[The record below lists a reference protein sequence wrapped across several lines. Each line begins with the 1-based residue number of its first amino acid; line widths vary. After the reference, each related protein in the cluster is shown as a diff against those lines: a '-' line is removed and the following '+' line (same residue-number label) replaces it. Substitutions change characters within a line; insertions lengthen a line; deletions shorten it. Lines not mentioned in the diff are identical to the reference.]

1 MCGIVGYIGAREAS
15 AVVLG
20 GLKRLEYRGYD
31 SAGVAV
37 LAQNGHIALRRD
49 VGKLGNLE
57 MMMAQSPLHGHIGI
71 GHTRWATHGQPSQ
84 RNAHPHVSMNGR
96 VVLVHNGIVEN
107 YGELRDELMAEGVR
121 FDSETDTEVIVQM
134 VERYLE
140 SGVALETA
148 VRQTL
153 RQLRGANA
161 VVVMSI
167 DHPDMLICARLGNAG
182 GITLGVGQDEMF
194 IASDIPAI
202 LEFTRNMIFL
212 ESRQMARVTRQ
223 GYAVTD
229 LDGNT
234 IVPEIHA
241 IAWDPVSAAKGEFK
255 HFMQKE
261 IFEQP
266 QAIINTLRGRVDFE
280 TGHISLP
287 EMNLTPELAKRLKKI
302 FIVACG
308 TSYYA
313 GLVGK
318 FMIESIARVPV
329 EVEYASEFRYYEPIV
344 DGDTAVLSITQS
356 GETADT
362 LAASEQ
368 AKASGAILWTIVN
381 AFGSQSMRISDGY
394 IAMQAGPEIG
404 VASTKAF
411 TTSIVDLY
419 LLACVLGELRGS
431 VSQTRLRQLADDL
444 AHLPDLAG
452 RVLDHDREYDE
463 LSQHFF
469 KATDFLFLGRGIN
482 YPVAL
487 EGALKLKEIS
497 YIHAEGY
504 PAGEM
509 KHGPIAL
516 IDETMP
522 VVAIATKDA
531 LYEKM
536 VSQIQQAKAR
546 GGTVI
551 ALATEGDTAV
561 AAEADHVIY
570 VPETPPLL
578 APVVNSIPMQLLSY
592 HTAVRRGC
600 DVDQPRNLAKSVT
613 VE

>member
-1 MCGIVGYIGAREAS
+1 MCGIVGYVGPREAS
-15 AVVLG
+15 AVVLA

-37 LAQNGHIALRRD
+37 LAQNGHVALRRD

-57 MMMAQSPLHGHIGI
+57 ALLAQSPVQGHIGV

-107 YGELRDELMAEGVR
+107 FLELRQALTAEGVH
-121 FDSETDTEVIVQM
+121 FESETDTEVIVQM
-134 VERYLE
+134 IALYLGN
-140 SGVALETA
+140 GVALQTA
-148 VRQTL
+148 VSQTL
-153 RQLRGANA
+153 QQLRGANA
-161 VVVMSI
+161 VVVMSL
-167 DHPDMLICARLGNAG
+167 DHPDQLVCARLGNAG
-182 GITLGVGQDEMF
+182 GIAIGLGQDEMF

-202 LEFTRNMIFL
+202 LEYTRQMIFL
-212 ESRQMARVTRQ
+212 ENGQIASITRQ
-223 GYAVTD
+223 SYQLSS
-229 LDGNT
+229 LDGRAIT
-234 IVPEIHA
+234 PELHT

-266 QAIINTLRGRVDFE
+266 QALINTLRGRVDFE
-280 TGHISLP
+280 NGRVDLP
-287 EMNLTPELAKRLKKI
+287 EMNLTPELAQRLKKI

-329 EVEYASEFRYYEPIV
+329 EVEYASEFRYYNPIL
-344 DGDTAVLSITQS
+344 DPDTAVLSITQS

-368 AKASGAILWTIVN
+368 AKASGAILWSIVN
-381 AFGSQSMRISDGY
+381 AFGSQSMRIADGH

-411 TTSIVDLY
+411 VTSIADLY
-419 LLACVLGELRGS
+419 LLACALADLRGTITA
-431 VSQTRLRQLADDL
+431 VELRQLVQDL
-444 AHLPDLAG
+444 AQLPNLAG
-452 RVLDHDREYDE
+452 QVLDHNADYEA
-463 LSQHFF
+463 LANSFAQAHN
-469 KATDFLFLGRGIN
+469 FLFLGRGIN
-482 YPVAL
+482 YPIAL
-487 EGALKLKEIS
+487 EGALKLKELS

-516 IDETMP
+516 IDEKMP
-522 VVAIATKDA
+522 VLAIATQDN

-536 VSQIQQAKAR
+536 ISQLQQAKAR
-546 GGTVI
+546 GGKVI

-570 VPETPPLL
+570 VPPTPPLL
-578 APVVNSIPMQLLSY
+578 SPIINVIPLQLLSY
-592 HTAVRRGC
+592 YMAVRRGC
-600 DVDQPRNLAKSVT
+600 DADQPRNLAKSVT